1 MDKYK
6 FGEFIYQKRKALGL
20 TQDELGR
27 RLGVTNK
34 AVSKWEVGE
43 TLPDVTIIRKLA
55 EVLEVTV
62 DELLT
67 QTNVKEEQ
75 KKVSK
80 INKLLLILVIVLSVM
95 TIGTI
100 ISSICYINY
109 YKNLEE
115 EFVLNEENYRD
126 IIKIDP
132 MTSFICDG
140 QAMIITSTYELN
152 NKYYL
157 KEEDVLNFVIL
168 YEINYYYYDQNDKLC
183 IVSYYERTQNITFN
197 TEENKIE
204 IVLTVT
210 PKTEIQDFKCF
221 KNVDVDYT
229 ILEYEGVVYKSK

>member
-6 FGEFIYQKRKALGL
+6 FGEFIYQKRKARGL

-55 EVLEVTV
+55 EELGVSV

-67 QTNVKEEQ
+67 QTDVKEEQ
-75 KKVSK
+75 RKVSK
-80 INKLLLILVIVLSVM
+80 VNKLLLTLVVVLSVL
-95 TIGTI
+95 TIGI
-100 ISSICYINY
+100 LISSICYIDY

-132 MTSFICDG
+132 MTSFISEG
-140 QAMIITSTYELN
+140 QSMIITSTYELN

-157 KEEDVLNFVIL
+157 KEDNELNFVIL
-168 YEINYYYYDQNDKLC
+168 YEINYYYYDQNGNLGM
-183 IVSYYERTQNITFN
+183 VSYYERTQSITFN
-197 TEENKIE
+197 NLENTIE
-204 IVLTVT
+204 VVLTVS
-210 PKTEIQDFKCF
+210 PKTEIKDFKCF
-221 KNVDVDYT
+221 KNVDVDHT
-229 ILEYEGVVYKSK
+229 ILEYSGIVYKAK